1 MRFAAGEDG
10 SDGPDGLTADSDIDA
25 RPGAPDLG
33 RVALYLRTETPAGE
47 ISRSVLRLRR
57 LALEVGLRV
66 QPRDVLIDA
75 GYPGSTPERP
85 AYQTLCQRVETG
97 EVVAVIVGAVASL
110 AETLAAY
117 EPLWRAAEG
126 HDLAVYEFAGPSY
139 PLPLRQRDL
148 ADVADDVAALERR
161 LAWDFWLDATPPQ
174 QPHDGA
180 A

>member
-1 MRFAAGEDG
+1 VRFATGEDG
-10 SDGPDGLTADSDIDA
+10 AEGQNGFAADQNVVA
-25 RPGAPDLG
+25 REDTPELG

-66 QPRDVLIDA
+66 EPRDVLIDA

-85 AYQTLCQRVETG
+85 AYQTLCRRVETG
-97 EVVAVIVGAVASL
+97 EVAAVIVGAVASL

-139 PLPLRQRDL
+139 PRPLRQRDL
-148 ADVADDVAALERR
+148 TDVADDVAALERR
-161 LAWDFWLDATPPQ
+161 LAWDFWLGVAQPQ
-174 QPHDGA
+174 EPHDGA